1 MSNIELIH
9 KIVKSNLRKKLS
21 FFMVETINIIKNIK
35 KKTLLI
41 IGNREKNYLHRI
53 NKKHFEIIK

>member
-21 FFMVETINIIKNIK
+21 FFMVETIHIIKNIK
-35 KKTLLI
+35 KNITY
-41 IGNREKNYLHRI
+41 NREKNYLHRI
-53 NKKHFEIIK
+53 NKKHIEIIK

>member
-21 FFMVETINIIKNIK
+21 FFMVETIHIIKNI

-41 IGNREKNYLHRI
+41 IGNREKKLFTSD
-53 NKKHFEIIK
+53 K